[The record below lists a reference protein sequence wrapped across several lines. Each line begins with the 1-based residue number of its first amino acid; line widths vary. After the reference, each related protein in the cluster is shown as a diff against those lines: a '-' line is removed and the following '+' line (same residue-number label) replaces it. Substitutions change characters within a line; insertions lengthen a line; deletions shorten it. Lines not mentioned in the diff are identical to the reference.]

1 MLKHS
6 DNSRFVDMRR
16 PPRAGALALAA
27 LMLIS
32 ACTTGVPMGGGSTA
46 FRYHPPVP
54 RDSPESWAQ
63 KSESVDWSL
72 EDWGQGEAFFAKLP
86 ADFAPVQVSDA
97 EFSAAMTT
105 LWLDMPLRVAASRPP
120 LYVGRRL
127 ALASA
132 SVSGE
137 AWQSDLA
144 RSYGQ
149 FCERCGTPGD
159 CLTLFEDGSRFQDK
173 DKRSLALALAVGPA
187 LDGVNAEL
195 RAMLNP
201 TQMLAML
208 SMSITVYMAL
218 LLAPVPEPIT
228 KGAALVFS
236 AALWGYLGYEFFDLL
251 RAYARLY
258 EDAPRASTFA
268 ELREIGE
275 RFGRVIGPNSVRIL
289 VIVGTAA
296 IGETVALASKAPKL
310 PGFAQASEKVAART
324 GLGLLETATGAERLI
339 VSVPEGVIRVVLAPH
354 AVAMVARGVGA
365 GSPAPTRGKLLANGH
380 RAWGSFSGFKS
391 AMGPAGS
398 GKQWHHIVEQTPGN
412 VKRFGGE
419 ALHNTENITAL
430 NEGLHTDVSAFYSSI
445 REGITGS
452 NTLTVRRWLGTQSYE
467 AQRQFGLKAIENIRR
482 GIWKV
487 R

>member
-1 MLKHS
+1 MA
-6 DNSRFVDMRR
+6 SRYR
-16 PPRAGALALAA
+16 PPVSHNSPEAGAL
-27 LMLIS
+27 
-32 ACTTGVPMGGGSTA
+32 
-46 FRYHPPVP
+46 
-54 RDSPESWAQ
+54 ESEA
-63 KSESVDWSL
+63 DAG
-72 EDWGQGEAFFAKLP
+72 GQGEAFFTKLP
-86 ADFAPVQVSDA
+86 TDFAPVQVSNA
-97 EFSAAMTT
+97 EFSAAMTA
-105 LWLDMPLRVAASRPP
+105 LWLNMPLRVAASRPP

-132 SVSGE
+132 PLSGE

-159 CLTLFEDGSRFQDK
+159 CLTLFEDGPRFQDE

-187 LDGVNAEL
+187 LEGVNAEV
-195 RAMLNP
+195 RGMLDP
-201 TQMLAML
+201 TRML
-208 SMSITVYMAL
+208 SVISISITIYMAL
-218 LLAPVPEPIT
+218 LVAPVPEPIT

-296 IGETVALASKAPKL
+296 IGETAALASRAPKL
-310 PGFAQASEKVAART
+310 PGFTQASEKVATRT

-339 VSVPEGVIRVVLAPH
+339 VSVPEGTIRVVLAPH

-365 GSPAPTRGKLLANGH
+365 GSPAPSRGKLLPNGH

-391 AMGPAGS
+391 AMGKAGP
-398 GKQWHHIVEQTPGN
+398 GKEWHHIVEQTPGN

-419 ALHNTENITAL
+419 ALQNTENVIAL
-430 NEGLHTDVSAFYSSI
+430 DKILHGKTSAFYSSVQW
-445 REGITGS
+445 GITRS
-452 NTLTVRRWLGTQSYE
+452 RLTVRQWLSLQPYE
-467 AQRQFGLKAIENIRR
+467 AQREFGLRAIDNIRK
-482 GIWKV
+482 GIW
-487 R
+487 

>member
-1 MLKHS
+1 M
-6 DNSRFVDMRR
+6 SRRAVDTRPVDTRR
-16 PPRAGALALAA
+16 PLRVGALALAA
-27 LMLIS
+27 LMLVT
-32 ACTTGVPMGGGSTA
+32 ACATGAPVDMAS
-46 FRYHPPVP
+46 RYRPPVSHN
-54 RDSPESWAQ
+54 SPEAGALE
-63 KSESVDWSL
+63 SEADAG
-72 EDWGQGEAFFAKLP
+72 GQGEAFFTKLP
-86 ADFAPVQVSDA
+86 TDFAPVQVSNA
-97 EFSAAMTT
+97 EFSAAMTA

-132 SVSGE
+132 PLSGE

-159 CLTLFEDGSRFQDK
+159 CLTLFEDGSRFQDE

-187 LDGVNAEL
+187 LEGVNAEV
-195 RAMLNP
+195 RGMLDP
-201 TQMLAML
+201 TRMI
-208 SMSITVYMAL
+208 SMISISITIYMAL
-218 LLAPVPEPIT
+218 LVAPVPEPIT

-268 ELREIGE
+268 ELRELGE

-296 IGETVALASKAPKL
+296 IGETAALASRAPKL
-310 PGFAQASEKVAART
+310 PGFAQASEKVATRT

-339 VSVPEGVIRVVLAPH
+339 VSVPEGTIRVVLAPH

-365 GSPAPTRGKLLANGH
+365 GSPAPSRGKLLPNGH

-391 AMGPAGS
+391 AIGKAGP
-398 GKQWHHIVEQTPGN
+398 GKEWHHIVEQTPGN

-419 ALHNTENITAL
+419 ALQNTENVIAL
-430 NEGLHTDVSAFYSSI
+430 DKTLHGKTSAFYSSVQW
-445 REGITGS
+445 GITRS
-452 NTLTVRRWLGTQSYE
+452 RLTVRQWLSLQPYE
-467 AQRQFGLKAIENIRR
+467 AQREFGLRAIDNIRK
-482 GIWKV
+482 GIW
-487 R
+487 